1 MNVLA
6 IDTATDAAAVALLRG
21 EAIRSRRLEW
31 RATFTGT
38 APAIEA
44 LMEESGTRWADLDAL
59 VVPAGP
65 GSFTGLRVGAAMALG
80 IAEARGIELHAV
92 PTLEA
97 VAESFAGPGDAAVC
111 VSLDARRGR
120 RWVAIYERRAA
131 GWRRLEGP
139 LDVVPEDVAEVAG
152 GRPVVGPDLP
162 RRGAAGGDP
171 PVAVEAMA
179 RLVARDPVRHRL
191 EGPDRLRLV
200 YARPGVDRPPQDG
213 G

>member
-6 IDTATDAAAVALLRG
+6 IDTATDAASVALLRG
-21 EAIRSRRLEW
+21 ESIRSRRLEW

-44 LMEESGTRWADLDAL
+44 LMEESGTGLEDLDAL
-59 VVPAGP
+59 AVPTGP

-80 IAEARGIELHAV
+80 IAEARRIALHAV

-97 VAESFAGPGDAAVC
+97 VAEAFAAAADEAVC

-120 RWVAIYERRAA
+120 RYVAIYERGTA

-139 LDVVPEDVAEVAG
+139 LDVVPGEVEALAA

-162 RRGAAGGDP
+162 RRGDAARDP
-171 PVAVEAMA
+171 PLAAEAMA
-179 RLVARDPVRHRL
+179 WLVSREPERYRL
-191 EGPDRLRLV
+191 EDPDGLRLV
-200 YARPGVDRPPQDG
+200 YARPGVDRPPGDDG
-213 G
+213 